1 MGTAVTIG
9 KFDGFHLGHKL
20 LLDKIRTYA
29 EERNVKSICYK
40 LDFGGAAILSPEE
53 QEKLA
58 AEAGIDEFIRVPFTP
73 EFASS
78 SPEDFVKNI
87 LIGELGA
94 EHIVVGTDFCFGKNR
109 EGNVELLK
117 SLSDKYGFTVDAV
130 EKLKLDGEVVS
141 STGIRALL
149 EEGDAA
155 GAEKRLGRSYGFSGK
170 VGSGKHLGRS
180 LGFPTVNIVPG
191 ESKLLPKFGVYAS
204 RTIVE
209 GKIYGSITNV
219 GIRPSVDD
227 GDTANVETFIYDFS
241 DDIYGEDIRVE
252 LLKFIR
258 AERKFESLDALKEQ
272 ISLDIETA
280 KL

>member
-9 KFDGFHLGHKL
+9 KFDGFHLGHTL
-20 LLDKIRTYA
+20 LLQKIKDYA
-29 EERNVKSICYK
+29 EAHHVESIVYK
-40 LDFGGAAILSPEE
+40 LDFGGPCILDKKE
-53 QEKLA
+53 QEDFVYGF
-58 AEAGIDEFIRVPFTP
+58 GIDRFIRVPFTP
-73 EFASS
+73 EYASC

-87 LIGELGA
+87 LLKELDA
-94 EHIVVGTDFCFGKNR
+94 EYVVVGTDFCFGRNR
-109 EGNVELLK
+109 SGNVDVLAK
-117 SLSDKYGFTVDAV
+117 LSEEYGFKTEAVD
-130 EKLKLDGEVVS
+130 KLRLDDEIIS
-141 STGIRALL
+141 STTIRSCIDN
-149 EEGDAA
+149 GDLTEADR
-155 GAEKRLGRSYGFSGK
+155 RLGKNYGFSGK
-170 VGSGKHLGRS
+170 VESGKKLGRS

-191 ESKLLPKFGVYAS
+191 EEKLLPKFGVYAS

>member
-20 LLDKIRTYA
+20 LLDKIKTYA
-29 EERNVKSICYK
+29 EEKNVKAICYK

-87 LIGELGA
+87 LVGELGA
-94 EHIVVGTDFCFGKNR
+94 EYIVVGTDFCFGKNR

-117 SLSDKYGFTVDAV
+117 SLSDKYGFKVEAV

-149 EEGDAA
+149 DAGNVA
-155 GAEKRLGRSYGFSGK
+155 EAEKRLGRSYGFTGK

-180 LGFPTVNIVPG
+180 LGFPTVNIIPG
-191 ESKLLPKFGVYAS
+191 EGKLLPKFGVYAS
-204 RTIVE
+204 RTIV
-209 GKIYGSITNV
+209 GDSTYGSITNV

-258 AERKFESLDALKEQ
+258 TEKKFESLDALKEQ
-272 ISLDIETA
+272 ISADIATA
-280 KL
+280 RG

>member
-1 MGTAVTIG
+1 M
-9 KFDGFHLGHKL
+9 
-20 LLDKIRTYA
+20 
-29 EERNVKSICYK
+29 
-40 LDFGGAAILSPEE
+40 
-53 QEKLA
+53 
-58 AEAGIDEFIRVPFTP
+58 
-73 EFASS
+73 
-78 SPEDFVKNI
+78 
-87 LIGELGA
+87 
-94 EHIVVGTDFCFGKNR
+94 
-109 EGNVELLK
+109 
-117 SLSDKYGFTVDAV
+117 
-130 EKLKLDGEVVS
+130 
-141 STGIRALL
+141 
-149 EEGDAA
+149 
-155 GAEKRLGRSYGFSGK
+155 
-170 VGSGKHLGRS
+170 
-180 LGFPTVNIVPG
+180 NIVPG
-191 ESKLLPKFGVYAS
+191 EEKLLPKFGVYAS

>member
-53 QEKLA
+53 QEK
-58 AEAGIDEFIRVPFTP
+58 
-73 EFASS
+73 
-78 SPEDFVKNI
+78 
-87 LIGELGA
+87 
-94 EHIVVGTDFCFGKNR
+94 HR

-117 SLSDKYGFTVDAV
+117 NLSDKYGFTVEAV

-204 RTIVE
+204 RTIV
-209 GKIYGSITNV
+209 GDSIYGSITNV

-258 AERKFESLDALKEQ
+258 TEKKFESLDALKDQ
-272 ISLDIETA
+272 ISADIA
-280 KL
+280 AARG

>member
-1 MGTAVTIG
+1 M
-9 KFDGFHLGHKL
+9 
-20 LLDKIRTYA
+20 
-29 EERNVKSICYK
+29 
-40 LDFGGAAILSPEE
+40 
-53 QEKLA
+53 
-58 AEAGIDEFIRVPFTP
+58 
-73 EFASS
+73 
-78 SPEDFVKNI
+78 
-87 LIGELGA
+87 
-94 EHIVVGTDFCFGKNR
+94 
-109 EGNVELLK
+109 K

-204 RTIVE
+204 RTIV
-209 GKIYGSITNV
+209 GDSIYGSITNV

-258 AERKFESLDALKEQ
+258 TEKKFESLDALKDQ
-272 ISLDIETA
+272 ISADIA
-280 KL
+280 AARG